1 MPEKSESRTTAD
13 DLFAIREAAARVLAD
28 GHISLSRK
36 IDGFLDLLRTGL
48 KAERASIALLDRA
61 GKSLWI
67 RYSPQQKIVGQRIN
81 LEASCVAS
89 KVFSTNKPLIID
101 DIRQF
106 GDIKSLGVYRTNSC
120 ISLPISV
127 HGKRIAVINF
137 ADRVNGASF
146 VPEDVEAISAL
157 SNDSLGVFL
166 ENARL
171 YDHIKEDRGK
181 LRKKNHEL
189 KQLMKWRAE
198 VVQMIVHDLKSPIS
212 EVLANLDLLREES
225 LSEPGAESLDAALMG
240 CDNLIRMVNN
250 LLDVSKMQAR
260 RMVLKS
266 ERLDLIALMQG
277 VAGRL
282 KPLADLKNVRIVEK
296 WPAGPLEVLA
306 DETLLTRA
314 MVNLLENSIKYSPEG
329 VKVEVRGKTVR
340 DFHIVEFR
348 DYGPGVPREYQKSIF
363 ETYVQGPSPTGG
375 ATGFGLGLA
384 MSRMAAQNHGGKI
397 TLTSRTGK
405 GSTFCL
411 HLPAY
416 EKQT

>member
-1 MPEKSESRTTAD
+1 MSENTESRTTAK
-13 DLFAIREAAARVLAD
+13 DLFEIRESAARVLAD
-28 GHISLSRK
+28 GRLSLSRK
-36 IDGFLDLLRTGL
+36 IGGFLDLLRNWL
-48 KAERASIALLDRA
+48 QAERASIALLDQT

-120 ISLPISV
+120 MSLPISV

-137 ADRVNGASF
+137 ADKVSGSAF
-146 VPEDVEAISAL
+146 VPEDVETVSSL
-157 SNDSLGVFL
+157 SNDSLGIFL

-171 YDHIKEDRGK
+171 YENIKADRSK

-189 KQLMKWRAE
+189 KQLMKWRDE

-225 LSEPGAESLDAALMG
+225 LSEPGSESLDAALMG
-240 CDNLIRMVNN
+240 CDDLIRMVNN

-260 RMVLKS
+260 KMVLKS
-266 ERLDLIALMQG
+266 GRLDLISVMRG
-277 VAGRL
+277 VAARL
-282 KPLADLKNVRIVEK
+282 KPLAGLKNVRIVEK

-329 VKVEVRGKTVR
+329 GKVEVRGKTVR
-340 DFHIVEFR
+340 GYHIVEFR
-348 DYGPGVPREYQKSIF
+348 DYGPGVPAEYQKSIF

-375 ATGFGLGLA
+375 AMGFGLGLA
-384 MSRMAAQNHGGKI
+384 MSRMAAHNHGGKI

-405 GSTFCL
+405 GSTFRL
-411 HLPAY
+411 HLPAF